1 MTQPLKTTSKGSLQ
15 GIALFKDL
23 AQAEREA
30 CEQQCTWRRFAPD
43 EQIIDRTSDS
53 RDVFFVVEGR
63 VRVVNY
69 SLSGREISFDERQA
83 GDFFG
88 ELAAIDGGPRSANVV
103 ALADTLVAIMSPE
116 RFTAFVTGHPSA
128 AFAILRR
135 LVSVVRTSTGRIMDL
150 STLAAHDRVRG
161 EILRLARAGLRSDG
175 TAHIS
180 PIPIHADIASRVSTT
195 RETVARVFGDLT
207 RHGLLKR
214 APNALILLDV
224 PRLEASL
231 EETAD
236 LE

>member
-1 MTQPLKTTSKGSLQ
+1 MTQQPKSTPKGTLKGVP
-15 GIALFKDL
+15 LFKNL
-23 AQAEREA
+23 ADPVRESY
-30 CEQQCTWRRFAPD
+30 EHDCTWRRFAPD

-53 RDVFFVVEGR
+53 REVFFIVEGR

-69 SLSGREISFDERQA
+69 SLSGREISFDELE
-83 GDFFG
+83 GGEFFG

-103 ALADTLVAIMSPE
+103 ALADTLVALMSPE
-116 RFTAFVTGHPSA
+116 RFTGLVTEHPSPA
-128 AFAILRR
+128 LTIMRR
-135 LVSVVRTSTGRIMDL
+135 LAAIIRASTGRIMDL
-150 STLAAHDRVRG
+150 STLAAHDRVRA
-161 EILRLARAGLRSDG
+161 EILRLARPCLRADG

-195 RETVARVFGDLT
+195 RETVSRVFGDLT

-214 APNALILLDV
+214 APHALILLDV
-224 PRLEASL
+224 ARLDASL